1 MILIDTS
8 VWIDFLAGR
17 GTETVLQ
24 LERAIADR
32 ESLALCGVILTEV
45 LQGIR
50 DDAEHRATRERLA
63 MLVLLPME
71 LPVFLR
77 AADVYR
83 TLRKRG
89 VTIRR
94 TNDCLI
100 AAVALTYDVPLLHA
114 DVDFDRIARVFP
126 LRAVDG

>member
-1 MILIDTS
+1 MLVDTS
-8 VWIDFLAGR
+8 VWIDFLGGR
-17 GTETVLQ
+17 NTDPVAL
-24 LERAIADR
+24 LERAIEGR
-32 ESLALCGVILTEV
+32 EALSLCGIVLTEI

-50 DDAEHRATRERLA
+50 SDAEHHRTKAQLA
-63 MLVLLPME
+63 LLTLLPMDVH
-71 LPVFLR
+71 VFLLGADIYR
-77 AADVYR
+77 A
-83 TLRKRG
+83 LRKRG

-126 LRAVDG
+126 LRSIEA

>member
-1 MILIDTS
+1 MLVDTS
-8 VWIDFLAGR
+8 VWIDFLGGR
-17 GTETVLQ
+17 DTETVAL

-32 ESLALCGVILTEV
+32 EALALCGIVLTEI

-50 DDAEHRATRERLA
+50 DDAEYRATKAQLA
-63 MLVLLPME
+63 LLTLLPMD
-71 LPVFLR
+71 PRVFLLG
-77 AADVYR
+77 ADVYR
-83 TLRKRG
+83 ALRKSG

-100 AAVALTYDVPLLHA
+100 AAVALTYEVPLLHA

-126 LRAVDG
+126 LRAVEA